1 LATKSSDPET
11 DEWVRKF
18 ASLEGESIS
27 LSQFIEDTTD
37 REVHTEQTGKL
48 VKDTSNFRESINGQ
62 SSPFPRYLSPTSLV
76 LPY

>member
-1 LATKSSDPET
+1 MNGLESSLP
-11 DEWVRKF
+11 WKVSRY
-18 ASLEGESIS
+18 S
-27 LSQFIEDTTD
+27 LSQSIEDTTD
-37 REVHTEQTGKL
+37 REVRAEQTGKL